1 MQLKSN
7 AGLLS
12 LILLIF
18 LFQGC
23 SSFFAEKTFSSKEKI
38 LNDMFPVL
46 SNEQFRELES
56 LNTNNDR
63 NTFIGHFW
71 SEIDSTGNDMK
82 NEYLKRLKYT
92 DQHFPDK
99 YGWGRSD
106 RKRIYLVYG
115 PPLYID
121 RNNFADIPLDNF
133 AKVKAIEVW
142 HYGRP
147 GKNNSIKTIFED
159 ITGGEMKFIF
169 ADLIGSGNYV
179 ILYSSENPGDIDSR
193 ILQQPSRQSYL
204 ISN

>member
-7 AGLLS
+7 ASLLF

-38 LNDMFPVL
+38 LNDMFPILTTELFHKL
-46 SNEQFRELES
+46 SN
-56 LNTNNDR
+56 LNTDNDR
-63 NTFIGHFW
+63 NNFVRDFW
-71 SEIDSTGNDMK
+71 RGIDSTGNDMEK
-82 NEYLKRLKYT
+82 EYIQRLKYS
-92 DQHFPDK
+92 DLQFPDK

-106 RKRIYLVYG
+106 RKRIYLIYG
-115 PPLYID
+115 PPLYIE
-121 RNNFADIPLDNF
+121 RNNFADIPLDDF
-133 AKVKAIEVW
+133 AMIKATEVW

-147 GKNNSIKTIFED
+147 GKNSSIKTIFED

-193 ILQQPSRQSYL
+193 ILR
-204 ISN
+204 